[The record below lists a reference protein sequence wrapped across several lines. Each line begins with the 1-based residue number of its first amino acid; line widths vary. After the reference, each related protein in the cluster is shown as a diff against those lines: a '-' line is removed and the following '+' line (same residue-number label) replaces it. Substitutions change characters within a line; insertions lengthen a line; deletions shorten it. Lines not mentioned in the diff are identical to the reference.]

1 MFLKENVLVEQGII
15 HAAKALNS
23 CYSNLHQH
31 VYNKSD
37 MAKSKTNVFK
47 VIPKQHLFQELCE
60 MSDINPSMTW
70 CYRDEDFGGSLAS
83 ISRVR
88 GGSNRASNV
97 CKAVL
102 LKFVAQH
109 RLPRL

>member
-1 MFLKENVLVEQGII
+1 M
-15 HAAKALNS
+15 
-23 CYSNLHQH
+23 
-31 VYNKSD
+31 YNKSD
-37 MAKSKTNVFK
+37 MAKSRKTFCFLMCELEAKTDVFK

-97 CKAVL
+97 CEAVL
-102 LKFVAQH
+102 PKFVAQR